1 MRKILIIITMLSV
14 MMAGN
19 ILAQQNSVKTPDELY
34 KQFSKF
40 KKAEAMKISPFMMKV
55 VRTFAKEDSETDNN
69 QRIVL
74 KRTKSMMMVDL
85 SACSEADKA
94 AFMQTMRNITIE
106 GFTKDEGEPDPTKDI
121 ITFYKLEGEVMTE
134 MITAIHDKESCT
146 FSKIIGSFDKNM
158 INDNPDSDD
167 DEELSEEEVKQ
178 LEKEIEGE

>member
-19 ILAQQNSVKTPDELY
+19 ILAQENSVKTPDELY

-40 KKAEAMKISPFMMKV
+40 KKAEAMKVSPFMMKL

-94 AFMQTMRNITIE
+94 TFMNTMRNITIE
-106 GFTKDEGEPDPTKDI
+106 GFTKDESGTDNTKEAI
-121 ITFYKLEGEVMTE
+121 YFYKIEGEVMTE
-134 MITAIHDKESCT
+134 MITAIHDKESCSFT
-146 FSKIIGSFDKNM
+146 KVVGTFDKSM
-158 INDNPDSDD
+158 IDDDPDAD
-167 DEELSEEEVKQ
+167 DEELSEEEAKQ
-178 LEKEIEGE
+178 LEKMMEE

>member
-19 ILAQQNSVKTPDELY
+19 ILAQENSVKTPDELY

-40 KKAEAMKISPFMMKV
+40 KKAEAMKVSPFMMKL
-55 VRTFAKEDSETDNN
+55 VRTFAKEDSETDKN

-94 AFMQTMRNITIE
+94 AFMNTMRNITIE
-106 GFTKDEGEPDPTKDI
+106 GFTKDESGTDNTKETI
-121 ITFYKLEGEVMTE
+121 YFYKIEGEVMTE
-134 MITAIHDKESCT
+134 MITAIHDKESCS
-146 FSKIIGSFDKNM
+146 FSKVVGTFDKSM
-158 INDNPDSDD
+158 IDDNPDAD
-167 DEELSEEEVKQ
+167 DEELSEEEAKQ
-178 LEKEIEGE
+178 LEKMMEE